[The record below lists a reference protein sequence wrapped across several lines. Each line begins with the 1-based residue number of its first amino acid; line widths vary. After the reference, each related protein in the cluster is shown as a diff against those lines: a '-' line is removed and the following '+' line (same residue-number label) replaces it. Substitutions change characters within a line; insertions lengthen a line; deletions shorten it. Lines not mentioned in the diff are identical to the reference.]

1 MRRILLSMSLVI
13 LVACGGGGG
22 DNASITIGGVAID
35 GYLGGAKVCVD
46 LNMNFKCDAGEP
58 SAITKDDGSYSI
70 PWSDGNAAG
79 LVVITETLPTTKDS
93 DDLGKTFEEVGKKP
107 FVLAAPVPEGDTT
120 DVKITPMTTMITIDA
135 LPEDTSTKRLTVS
148 DVKSASSALNLS
160 LGLDASKDL
169 LKLDVTKDEA
179 AKPIAQLVS
188 HTMGGIQSESTNG
201 MNFEKMKSAVV
212 TAKTSTTDMFQD
224 GKLPPAVTTALAK
237 PPADRVAA
245 LNQVAEVKQ
254 AINSAAL
261 VINQG
266 SSNFEVKQA
275 LKNGITIS
283 SFRGGGYHPLD
294 SSKEEGIGD
303 WKDGD
308 YLTVEY
314 LKFDIDAKTGKD
326 IRRVFDQSWVQD
338 TDDSFDY
345 FLSAKGEWL
354 KDTKISED
362 DSTFKGNCAVSKST
376 GRASSTQFC
385 FSEKILDGLVIS
397 TLNPSYCDAK
407 NGATPDQTLCKAA
420 KFKTGS
426 RGYDVTL
433 SITDADEYSISIPR
447 RSNDLQYHYG
457 YRLNGSSA
465 ATSIAEFI
473 KQLEQNKSD
482 NIIGIWDNFAIN
494 LKSYDGKST
503 GVFNWYYL
511 ADRSDYS
518 KRKTAGE
525 GTFEIKTVNGVEML
539 IFKPSADYHKQR
551 PGNMVGADFMF
562 AAKDKRIWLGEVSYK
577 DVKQQLNLSGYS
589 QFANK
594 EFLES
599 VLEGLKFN
607 GQSLPAFPFDAA
619 D

>member
-1 MRRILLSMSLVI
+1 MRHILLSISIVALVG
-13 LVACGGGGG
+13 CGGSGG
-22 DNASITIGGVAID
+22 DNASSTIGGVAID

-58 SAITKDDGSYSI
+58 SAITNDKGSYSI

-93 DDLGKTFEEVGKKP
+93 DDDGKTFEEVGKKP

-148 DVKSASSALNLS
+148 DVKNASSALNLS

-212 TAKTSTTDMFQD
+212 TAKNSTTDMFQD
-224 GKLPPAVTTALAK
+224 GKLPPAVITALAK
-237 PPADRVAA
+237 PPAERVTS
-245 LNQVAEVKQ
+245 LNQVVEVKQ
-254 AINSAAL
+254 AINSAAS

-275 LKNGITIS
+275 LKNGIMIS

-294 SSKEEGIGD
+294 TSKEESIGD
-303 WKDGD
+303 YIRGNF
-308 YLTVEY
+308 LFVEY
-314 LKFDIDAKTGKD
+314 FKFDFDAKTGRD
-326 IRRVFDQSWVQD
+326 IRRVFDQSWVKD
-338 TDDSFDY
+338 TEYSFDFY
-345 FLSAKGEWL
+345 LNAKGEWV
-354 KDTKISED
+354 KENPMGENDF
-362 DSTFKGNCAVSKST
+362 TFKGNCAIAKSS
-376 GRASSTQFC
+376 GMASSTQFC
-385 FSEKILDGLVIS
+385 MSEKILDGLVIS
-397 TLNPSYCDAK
+397 SLNPSYCDAK

-433 SITDADEYSISIPR
+433 SITDADEYSISVPR
-447 RSNDLQYHYG
+447 RSNDLQYHFG
-457 YRLNGSSA
+457 YSLNGSSA

-482 NIIGIWDNFAIN
+482 NIIGIWDDFAVN

-503 GVFNWYYL
+503 GVFNWYYHP
-511 ADRSDYS
+511 DGEYS
-518 KRKTAGE
+518 KRKPAGV

-539 IFKPSADYHKQR
+539 IFKPSAEYHKQR
-551 PGNMVGADFMF
+551 PGNMVGRDFVF

-577 DVKQQLNLSGYS
+577 DVKQQFSLSGYS

-599 VLEGLKFN
+599 VLEGLKFSN
-607 GQSLPAFPFDAA
+607 GFLPAFPFDAA

>member
-1 MRRILLSMSLVI
+1 MVALVG
-13 LVACGGGGG
+13 CGGSGG
-22 DNASITIGGVAID
+22 DNASSTIGGVAID

-107 FVLAAPVPEGDTT
+107 FVLAAPVPEGETT

-212 TAKTSTTDMFQD
+212 TAKNSTTDMFQD
-224 GKLPPAVTTALAK
+224 GKLPPAVITALAK
-237 PPADRVAA
+237 PPAERVTS
-245 LNQVAEVKQ
+245 LNQVTEVKQ

-283 SFRGGGYHPLD
+283 SFRGEGYHPLD
-294 SSKEEGIGD
+294 SSKEESIGNYIR
-303 WKDGD
+303 GD
-308 YLTVEY
+308 FLTVEY
-314 LKFDIDAKTGKD
+314 FKFDFDAKTGRD
-326 IRRVFDQSWVQD
+326 IRRVFDQSWVKD
-338 TDDSFDY
+338 TDSSFDFY
-345 FLSAKGEWL
+345 LNAKGEWV
-354 KDTKISED
+354 KENPMGENDF
-362 DSTFKGNCAVSKST
+362 TFKGNCAIAKSS
-376 GRASSTQFC
+376 GMASSTQFC
-385 FSEKILDGLVIS
+385 MSEKILDGLVIS
-397 TLNPSYCDAK
+397 SLNPSYCDAK

-426 RGYDVTL
+426 RGYDV
-433 SITDADEYSISIPR
+433 
-447 RSNDLQYHYG
+447 NLQYHYG
-457 YRLNGSSA
+457 NRLNGSSA

-482 NIIGIWDNFAIN
+482 NVIGIWHDFAVN

-503 GVFNWYYL
+503 GVFNWYYHP
-511 ADRSDYS
+511 DGEYS
-518 KRKTAGE
+518 KRKPAGE

-539 IFKPSADYHKQR
+539 IFKPSAEYHKQR
-551 PGNMVGADFMF
+551 PGNMVGRDFVF

-577 DVKQQLNLSGYS
+577 DVKQQFSLSGFS

-599 VLEGLKFN
+599 VLEGLKFIN
-607 GQSLPAFPFDAA
+607 GFLPAFPFDATN
-619 D
+619 

>member
-1 MRRILLSMSLVI
+1 MRHILLSISMVALVG
-13 LVACGGGGG
+13 CGGSGG
-22 DNASITIGGVAID
+22 DNASSTIGGVAID

-58 SAITKDDGSYSI
+58 SDITKDDGSYSI

-107 FVLAAPVPEGDTT
+107 FVLAAPVPEGETT

-212 TAKTSTTDMFQD
+212 TAKNSTTDMFQD
-224 GKLPPAVTTALAK
+224 GKLPPAVITALAK
-237 PPADRVAA
+237 PPAERVTS
-245 LNQVAEVKQ
+245 LNQVTEVKQ

-294 SSKEEGIGD
+294 SSKEESIGNYIR
-303 WKDGD
+303 GD
-308 YLTVEY
+308 FLTVEY
-314 LKFDIDAKTGKD
+314 FKFDFDAKTGRD
-326 IRRVFDQSWVQD
+326 IRRVFDQSWVKD
-338 TDDSFDY
+338 TDSSFDFY
-345 FLSAKGEWL
+345 LNAKGEWV
-354 KDTKISED
+354 KENPMGENDF
-362 DSTFKGNCAVSKST
+362 TFKGNCAIAKSS
-376 GRASSTQFC
+376 GMASSTQFC
-385 FSEKILDGLVIS
+385 MSEKILDGLVIS
-397 TLNPSYCDAK
+397 SLNPSYCDAK

-433 SITDADEYSISIPR
+433 SITDADEYSISVSR

-457 YRLNGSSA
+457 NRLNGSSA

-482 NIIGIWDNFAIN
+482 NVIGIWHDFAVN

-503 GVFNWYYL
+503 GVFNWYYHP
-511 ADRSDYS
+511 DGEYS
-518 KRKTAGE
+518 KRKPAGE

-539 IFKPSADYHKQR
+539 IFKPSAEYHKQR
-551 PGNMVGADFMF
+551 PGNMVGRDFVF

-577 DVKQQLNLSGYS
+577 DVKQQFSLSGFS

-599 VLEGLKFN
+599 VLEGLKFIN
-607 GQSLPAFPFDAA
+607 GFLPAFPFDATN
-619 D
+619 

>member
-1 MRRILLSMSLVI
+1 MRHILLSISMVALVG
-13 LVACGGGGG
+13 CGGSGG
-22 DNASITIGGVAID
+22 DNASSTIGGVAID

-212 TAKTSTTDMFQD
+212 TAKNSTTDMFQD
-224 GKLPPAVTTALAK
+224 GKLPPAVITALAK
-237 PPADRVAA
+237 PPAERVTS
-245 LNQVAEVKQ
+245 LNQVVEVKQ

-294 SSKEEGIGD
+294 SSKEESIGD
-303 WKDGD
+303 YIRGNF
-308 YLTVEY
+308 LTVEY
-314 LKFDIDAKTGKD
+314 FKFDFDAKTGRD
-326 IRRVFDQSWVQD
+326 IRRVFDQSWVRD
-338 TDDSFDY
+338 TDSSFDFY
-345 FLSAKGEWL
+345 LNAKGEWV
-354 KDTKISED
+354 KENPMGENDF
-362 DSTFKGNCAVSKST
+362 TFKGNCAIGKSS
-376 GRASSTQFC
+376 GMASSTQFC
-385 FSEKILDGLVIS
+385 MSEKILDGLVIS
-397 TLNPSYCDAK
+397 SLNPSYCDAK

-433 SITDADEYSISIPR
+433 SITDADEYSISVSR

-457 YRLNGSSA
+457 NRLNGSSA
-465 ATSIAEFI
+465 ATSITEFI
-473 KQLEQNKSD
+473 KQMEQNKSD
-482 NIIGIWDNFAIN
+482 NVIGIWDDFAVN

-503 GVFNWYYL
+503 GVFNWYYHP
-511 ADRSDYS
+511 DGEYS
-518 KRKTAGE
+518 KRQTAGE

-539 IFKPSADYHKQR
+539 VFKPSVEYHKQR
-551 PGNMVGADFMF
+551 PGNMVGRDFVF

-577 DVKQQLNLSGYS
+577 DVKQQFSLSGYS

-599 VLEGLKFN
+599 VLEGLKFSN
-607 GQSLPAFPFDAA
+607 GFLPAFPFDAA